1 MKPKTNMKLEP
12 EEYYMSLW
20 RYPIPTNGNFQKY
33 CKQYPDE
40 PFNYELLYRRFKDP
54 AKKTYKSIA
63 IENNLIIQG

>member
-20 RYPIPTNGNFQKY
+20 RYPIPTNGNFQRNIVNNILMNL
-33 CKQYPDE
+33 
-40 PFNYELLYRRFKDP
+40 FNYELLYRRFKDP

-63 IENNLIIQG
+63 IENNLII